1 MTIIG
6 FERKVDG
13 SKNIIVFDPM
23 FHDSSSI
30 TQLIDRKRFTVK
42 QPADA
47 LRAYRRGV
55 KYLKKYNEFELLK

>member
-1 MTIIG
+1 MTIVG
-6 FERKVDG
+6 FERKEDG

-23 FHDSSSI
+23 FHDA
-30 TQLIDRKRFTVK
+30 TNVTKLIDIRFMHK
-42 QPADA
+42 QPEDV